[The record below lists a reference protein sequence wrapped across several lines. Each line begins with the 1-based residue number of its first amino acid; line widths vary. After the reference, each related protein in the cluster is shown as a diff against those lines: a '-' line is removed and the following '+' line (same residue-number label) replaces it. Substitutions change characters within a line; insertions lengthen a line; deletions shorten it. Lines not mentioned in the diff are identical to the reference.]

1 MAKKAITRKTLT
13 EAPGAGA
20 RVVRHR
26 TSNDLVPTTKS
37 DFMSNGKMSKTSKPI
52 GKMSK
57 TSRPIGTSTKGG
69 AGGIGVTKK
78 KFDY

>member
-20 RVVRHR
+20 KVVRHK

-37 DFMSNGKMSKTSKPI
+37 DFMGNGSMNKKAIPRKKT
-52 GKMSK
+52 
-57 TSRPIGTSTKGG
+57 TVTRAIGTNIKGAG
-69 AGGIGVTKK
+69 GGIGVSKK